1 MKLIK
6 INTDHYIIVDDSQIN
21 KGDYCLMFD
30 DSGNIF
36 LGNEPQQYL
45 GEKAGHYL
53 NKGLRK
59 ITHSTQ
65 PIEQYYGATDGTI
78 PFVYHKIIELPLSE
92 VKELLGEVDVEK
104 NMWYERNVQNPYPS
118 DSPSHT
124 GFKKGF
130 EYGYNQALEDNKEK
144 KYTEKDLLDAFAWG
158 FMEGTERGD
167 VTDSLNKFS
176 QSLQPKTEWEVEIVD
191 GKLKLK

>member
-1 MKLIK
+1 MSKLIK
-6 INTDHYIIVDDSQIN
+6 LKNDHYIIVDDSQIN

-65 PIEQYYGATDGTI
+65 SFNFDFMEPL
-78 PFVYHKIIELPLSE
+78 VLSE
-92 VKELLGEVDVEK
+92 VKELIGEVDVEK
-104 NMWYERNVQNPYPS
+104 KAREIVINNNPFGS
-118 DSPSHT
+118 ENFSVSTFNGLVKDIT
-124 GFKKGF
+124 K
-130 EYGYNQALEDNKEK
+130 ALEDNKEK
-144 KYTEKDLLDAFAWG
+144 KYTEEDLRKAWNAAYIDAMSIDEETYKPLF
-158 FMEGTERGD
+158 FED
-167 VTDSLNKFS
+167 FI